1 MEEFILLPAVDTMMT
16 KFIAPSKL
24 KLVMDRGFYSERNIN
39 DMMKHHHKF
48 LIGAK
53 TSLKIVS
60 RRLNE
65 IRDNFVT
72 L

>member
-1 MEEFILLPAVDTMMT
+1 MLPAVDTMMT